1 MRLIFLYVQDKASPG
16 SDWDPKKK
24 ANNFYS
30 NRVLEEGYY
39 YLLKRL
45 VEEKIVDEAVV
56 FIESGVG
63 QGYIKYGSG
72 ISGWVIPDIETLPS
86 LLTENDIIFVRGGFK
101 RWYETLVRIRD
112 SNHWMLLY
120 AANTGRERWPI
131 WDVIFNDLNG
141 DNEMDPRN
149 TLQFDFKKPINPN
162 IFYPMNAEPEF
173 DLCIGASHIHDK
185 KGQWRTV
192 EALLEYN
199 KIFGEHLKCIMPGAF
214 RRSTKT
220 LKMVEELNRNFLQVS
235 LPGMVSRVELNKIY
249 NRSKLFIHL
258 GGGGQGD
265 RGPLEAMSTGTP
277 VVIGNTRRHSKVAY
291 QNTRVNF
298 VVPEEATPKDIARTL
313 YFLNNSYSK
322 KIRETVYNYYEEH
335 AGIESVILPDM
346 ADLFDVFKKHSKRN
360 IRALATHYF
369 KKGEN

>member
-1 MRLIFLYVQDKASPG
+1 MRLVFLYVQDKASPG
-16 SDWDPKKK
+16 SDWNPKKK

-112 SNHWMLLY
+112 SNYWMLLY

-173 DLCIGASHIHDK
+173 DLVLGASHIHDK
-185 KGQWRTV
+185 KGQWRTI
-192 EALLEYN
+192 EALIEYQN
-199 KIFGEHLKCIMPGAF
+199 IFGEQLKCIMPGAF
-214 RRSTKT
+214 RRSTNT
-220 LKMVEELNRNFLQVS
+220 LKMIEKLNRRVVDVE
-235 LPGMVSRVELNKIY
+235 LPGMVSRPKLNKIY
-249 NRSKLFIHL
+249 NRSKFFIHL

-265 RGPLEAMSTGTP
+265 RGPLEAMRCGTP
-277 VVIGNTRRHSKVAY
+277 VIVGNTTRHSKTIY
-291 QNTRVNF
+291 QNKRISMVIPTNATS
-298 VVPEEATPKDIARTL
+298 EEIARKL
-313 YFLNNSYSK
+313 YC
-322 KIRETVYNYYEEH
+322 KIKTYNDRLCKEVSNYFEEVN
-335 AGIESVILPDM
+335 GIETVILPEM
-346 ADLFDVFKKHSKRN
+346 AKLFNIFKEHPRRN
-360 IRALATHYF
+360 MEVL
-369 KKGEN
+369 KKEYSNDK